1 MIKGWVGA
9 QVDDAVAEQ
18 RLEAAVVLTPPLAL
32 EGGLAEEHQTP
43 GLLPRVLSLLRNVR
57 PGSDLTHFQA
67 CLLFPRYIMLSSL
80 PPIFNMPKSQLQCYG
95 ESVYCINEDYLTR
108 CPRGKS
114 SFERFTSVVA
124 WSISTMRP
132 AIFGLA
138 PFDPLLGETHHVSRG
153 SLNVLLEQVTA
164 MP

>member
-1 MIKGWVGA
+1 GRRRRGIVSFSDLNKIMIKGWVGA

-43 GLLPRVLSLLRNVR
+43 GLLPRVLSLLRN
-57 PGSDLTHFQA
+57 
-67 CLLFPRYIMLSSL
+67 L

>member
-67 CLLFPRYIMLSSL
+67 CLLFPRYIMLSSVW
-80 PPIFNMPKSQLQCYG
+80 F
-95 ESVYCINEDYLTR
+95 
-108 CPRGKS
+108 
-114 SFERFTSVVA
+114 
-124 WSISTMRP
+124 
-132 AIFGLA
+132 
-138 PFDPLLGETHHVSRG
+138 
-153 SLNVLLEQVTA
+153 
-164 MP
+164 